1 MESNHSFFRQNNRDT
16 QETMGI
22 DVYARQAAQEK
33 QKIVAMYSL
42 ETIGYFRADAGSQ
55 QYPPLFNLFYPRAW
69 VYA

>member
-1 MESNHSFFRQNNRDT
+1 MGSN
-16 QETMGI
+16 
-22 DVYARQAAQEK
+22 VYARQAAQEK

-55 QYPPLFNLFYPRAW
+55 QYSPLFNLFYPRAW